1 MASRKQLAAINFPP
15 GERRRFVFPGPAETR
30 TRHRLGRISGPPALS
45 WERLQAASRGSKTVG
60 TMQDAAPARII
71 GTNRNAGY
79 VAVQNDNDCA
89 DVAVWTSLNV
99 TADGVFGCD

>member
-30 TRHRLGRISGPPALS
+30 TPTPIFGRISGPPALS

-60 TMQDAAPARII
+60 IMQDAAPARII
-71 GTNRNAGY
+71 GTKQKCGICCSAK
-79 VAVQNDNDCA
+79 
-89 DVAVWTSLNV
+89 
-99 TADGVFGCD
+99 